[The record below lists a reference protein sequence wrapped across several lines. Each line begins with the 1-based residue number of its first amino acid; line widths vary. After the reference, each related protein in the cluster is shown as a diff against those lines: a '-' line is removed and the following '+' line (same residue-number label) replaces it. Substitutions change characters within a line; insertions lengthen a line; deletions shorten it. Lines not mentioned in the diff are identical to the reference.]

1 MYLKHLSLLK
11 EAFVIYLVNI
21 FIPTNNLNVDLGINM
36 YPLVMIKICRDRIV
50 YELFNFNVDDY
61 LNTNPV

>member
-1 MYLKHLSLLK
+1 MVCLMLEILKALNLPLTMYLKHLSLLK

-36 YPLVMIKICRDRIV
+36 YPLVMIKI
-50 YELFNFNVDDY
+50 Y
-61 LNTNPV
+61 